1 MSYSIKFDDVTYLQ
15 NSTQK
20 TIESW
25 GDSMSSL
32 QTAMSAL
39 IGDSRLQGQT
49 ASSIKGYLS
58 EVHGT
63 LLQTLQS
70 LMNDYS
76 ASLLLYKD
84 GYYQIDSN
92 SHAQL
97 PGQVFKTLQSEL
109 RLSQAHLK
117 DQLELLQN
125 ARAKVSDLVHY
136 SGVSHA
142 KTVVDYSELITDI
155 NRLDEAIMQYESNHA
170 SQDLAAF
177 KELLASTKALIAEY
191 SSKPKR
197 AGSYQVGDI
206 GQLNTIKR
214 FATAYQGVAR
224 HLETNAKRLQAA
236 QERDHARFEAVAAED
251 RAKQGWID
259 LALSLVTIAVGVA
272 AIVMTAGA
280 ATPLVVGACVVG
292 SGTAAYGA
300 SNLYEAGH
308 NIYLGSV
315 GDGVTV
321 ATNPLRDTLF
331 MGNDR
336 LYHQVGGLFT
346 TASAALIPIGQTK
359 SVAKGLTEFTIG
371 EVGGFIGGQA
381 SYHGT
386 KLLGGSEQD
395 AQRATL
401 VGNILG
407 GLAASSAARRF
418 SLNEPMAA
426 KVTKPTY
433 NHQQLLKNLENNR
446 LARESSRFKNY
457 VAREKFTTTLAGMSL
472 EDSQRYIQWHKY
484 AKAGLSPSDR
494 VCVLEISEKAPKVEY
509 IPDTYTKQDI
519 LDIKPN
525 PDKGIFRPDIGDY
538 FTSDYIK
545 AHRRLFDSGAAKF
558 QKFKPNV
565 TYQKGIVGDEF
576 GNSFWLSK
584 DHADIIEDIA
594 KGDNRLYETLLG
606 FDEGYLGDGPLYRL
620 DVSPEVVSEKGIS
633 IPSGNEKGANSWWRP
648 GGRTYPGDMPEGVMK
663 DISTSK
669 GEHTWNVVN

>member
-1 MSYSIKFDDVTYLQ
+1 METVAFRV
-15 NSTQK
+15 
-20 TIESW
+20 
-25 GDSMSSL
+25 
-32 QTAMSAL
+32 
-39 IGDSRLQGQT
+39 RP

-155 NRLDEAIMQYESNHA
+155 NRLDEAIIQYESNHA
-170 SQDLAAF
+170 SQDLSAF

-206 GQLNTIKR
+206 GQLNIIKR

-236 QERDHARFEAVAAED
+236 QERDQARFEAVAAAD

-272 AIVMTAGA
+272 AIVATAGA
-280 ATPLVVGACVVG
+280 ATPLVVGAFVVG
-292 SGTAAYGA
+292 SGTVAYGA

-386 KLLGGSEQD
+386 KLLGCSEQD

-407 GLAASSAARRF
+407 GFAASSAARRF
-418 SLNEPMAA
+418 SLNEPIAA
-426 KVTKPTY
+426 RVTKPAKITLSEKVLDTKVRFDEPSIVAYAESMSKNYTEADVAKLTELTTHNAKSQTALLGYYEANSVTSYEQIAHQNKLTY
-433 NHQQLLKNLENNR
+433 FDAGSDGWNAMSRVDSKLAQRVNREFLLKQIGKRKAFILTSNPYT
-446 LARESSRFKNY
+446 AQSIADASGIGK
-457 VAREKFTTTLAGMSL
+457 S
-472 EDSQRYIQWHKY
+472 Y
-484 AKAGLSPSDR
+484 AK
-494 VCVLEISEKAPKVEY
+494 EIR
-509 IPDTYTKQDI
+509 I
-519 LDIKPN
+519 LAEN
-525 PDKGIFRPDIGDY
+525 GY
-538 FTSDYIK
+538 S
-545 AHRRLFDSGAAKF
+545 
-558 QKFKPNV
+558 
-565 TYQKGIVGDEF
+565 
-576 GNSFWLSK
+576 
-584 DHADIIEDIA
+584 IEDF
-594 KGDNRLYETLLG
+594 GD
-606 FDEGYLGDGPLYRL
+606 F
-620 DVSPEVVSEKGIS
+620 
-633 IPSGNEKGANSWWRP
+633 WRA
-648 GGRTYPGDMPEGVMK
+648 YK
-663 DISTSK
+663 
-669 GEHTWNVVN
+669 

>member
-1 MSYSIKFDDVTYLQ
+1 MGYKIHFEAISAAQ
-15 NSTQK
+15 QSTQT
-20 TIESW
+20 TISAW
-25 GDSMSSL
+25 GDGMTSI
-32 QTAMSAL
+32 QTALSAL

-49 ASSIKGYLS
+49 VSSIKSYLS

-236 QERDHARFEAVAAED
+236 QERDQARFEAVAAED
-251 RAKQGWID
+251 RASQGWVD

-280 ATPLVVGACVVG
+280 ATPLVVGAFVAG
-292 SGTAAYGA
+292 SGTVAYGA

-315 GDGVTV
+315 GDGLTV
-321 ATNPLRDTLF
+321 AINPLRDTLF

-336 LYHQVGGLFT
+336 LYHQIGGLFT

-386 KLLGGSEQD
+386 KLLGCSEQD

-407 GLAASSAARRF
+407 GFAASSAARRF
-418 SLNEPMAA
+418 SLNEPIAA
-426 KVTKPTY
+426 RVTKPTY
-433 NHQQLLKNLENNR
+433 NHQQLLKNLESSR
-446 LARESSRFKNY
+446 LARESSRFKSY
-457 VAREKFTTTLAGMSL
+457 VAREKFTTTLAGMSP

-494 VCVLEISEKAPKVEY
+494 VRILEISEKAPKIKLKNGKNRQKLFKKIEATDKEVTRRPDPSSYLAPEY
-509 IPDTYTKQDI
+509 IE
-519 LDIKPN
+519 
-525 PDKGIFRPDIGDY
+525 
-538 FTSDYIK
+538 
-545 AHRRLFDSGAAKF
+545 AHRRQFDNGAAKF

-565 TYQKGIVGDEF
+565 TYQKGIVGDEL

-584 DHADIIEDIA
+584 DHADIIQDIA

-620 DVSPEVVSEKGIS
+620 DVSPEVISEKGIS

>member
-1 MSYSIKFDDVTYLQ
+1 MGYKIHFEAISAAQ
-15 NSTQK
+15 QSTQT
-20 TIESW
+20 TISAW
-25 GDSMSSL
+25 GDGMTSI

-49 ASSIKGYLS
+49 ASSIKSYLS

-125 ARAKVSDLVHY
+125 TRAKLSDLVHY

-155 NRLDEAIMQYESNHA
+155 NRLDEAIIQYESNHA
-170 SQDLAAF
+170 SQDLSAF

-251 RAKQGWID
+251 RAKQGWMD

-280 ATPLVVGACVVG
+280 ATPLVVGAFVAG
-292 SGTAAYGA
+292 SGTVAYGA

-407 GLAASSAARRF
+407 GFAASSAARRF
-418 SLNEPMAA
+418 SLNEPIVAR
-426 KVTKPTY
+426 VTKPAKIT
-433 NHQQLLKNLENNR
+433 LSEKVLDTKVR
-446 LARESSRFKNY
+446 FDESRIVAYAESMSKNY
-457 VAREKFTTTLAGMSL
+457 TEADVAKLTELTTHNAKSQTALLGYYEANSVTSYEQIAHHNKLTYFDAGSDGWNAMSRVDSKLAQRVNREFLIKQIEKRKTFILTSNPYTAQSIADVSGIGKSYAKEIQILAENGYSIEKFEG
-472 EDSQRYIQWHKY
+472 
-484 AKAGLSPSDR
+484 
-494 VCVLEISEKAPKVEY
+494 
-509 IPDTYTKQDI
+509 
-519 LDIKPN
+519 
-525 PDKGIFRPDIGDY
+525 
-538 FTSDYIK
+538 
-545 AHRRLFDSGAAKF
+545 
-558 QKFKPNV
+558 
-565 TYQKGIVGDEF
+565 
-576 GNSFWLSK
+576 FWRAYK
-584 DHADIIEDIA
+584 
-594 KGDNRLYETLLG
+594 
-606 FDEGYLGDGPLYRL
+606 
-620 DVSPEVVSEKGIS
+620 
-633 IPSGNEKGANSWWRP
+633 
-648 GGRTYPGDMPEGVMK
+648 
-663 DISTSK
+663 
-669 GEHTWNVVN
+669 

>member
-1 MSYSIKFDDVTYLQ
+1 MGYKIHFEAISAAQ
-15 NSTQK
+15 QSTQT
-20 TIESW
+20 TISAW
-25 GDSMSSL
+25 GDGMTSI

-49 ASSIKGYLS
+49 ASSIKSYLS

-125 ARAKVSDLVHY
+125 TRAKLSDLVHY

-155 NRLDEAIMQYESNHA
+155 NRLDEAIIQYESNHA
-170 SQDLAAF
+170 SQDLSAF

-280 ATPLVVGACVVG
+280 ATPLVVGAFVVG
-292 SGTAAYGA
+292 SGTVAYGA
-300 SNLYEAGH
+300 SNLYEAGN

-407 GLAASSAARRF
+407 GFAASSAARRF
-418 SLNEPMAA
+418 SLNEL
-426 KVTKPTY
+426 PTS
-433 NHQQLLKNLENNR
+433 K
-446 LARESSRFKNY
+446 SFID
-457 VAREKFTTTLAGMSL
+457 GMSP
-472 EDSQRYIQWHKY
+472 EDSQRYIQWNKY

-494 VCVLEISEKAPKVEY
+494 IRVLEISEKAPKVEY
-509 IPDTYTKQDI
+509 ILDTYTKQDI

-538 FTSDYIK
+538 LTSDYIK
-545 AHRRLFDSGAAKF
+545 AHRRQFDNGAIKI
-558 QKFKPNV
+558 QKFTPQEGGFNN
-565 TYQKGIVGDEF
+565 GAI
-576 GNSFWLSK
+576 GNPK
-584 DHADIIEDIA
+584 DHVVFVMPKDV
-594 KGDNRLYETLLG
+594 GETLIDISKGEPRILEDLLG
-606 FDEGYLGDGPLYRL
+606 LHLGDLG
-620 DVSPEVVSEKGIS
+620 DSPVAIDIPKESIRNLR
-633 IPSGNEKGANSWWRP
+633 IPSGNEGSAFEGYWKP
-648 GGRTYPGDMPEGVMK
+648 GGRTYPGNMPEAVIDEVPWG
-663 DISTSK
+663 DYTIRPL
-669 GEHTWNVVN
+669 GGN

>member
-1 MSYSIKFDDVTYLQ
+1 MSYSIKFDEISAAQ
-15 NSTQK
+15 QSTQT
-20 TIESW
+20 TISAW
-25 GDSMSSL
+25 GDGMTSI
-32 QTAMSAL
+32 QTALSAL

-49 ASSIKGYLS
+49 ASSIKSYLS

-177 KELLASTKALIAEY
+177 KELLASTRALIAEY

-236 QERDHARFEAVAAED
+236 QERDQARFEAVAAAD
-251 RAKQGWID
+251 RASQGWID

-292 SGTAAYGA
+292 SCTVAYGA

-331 MGNDR
+331 MGNDK
-336 LYHQVGGLFT
+336 LYHQIGGLFT
-346 TASAALIPIGQTK
+346 TASAVMIPIGQTK

-407 GLAASSAARRF
+407 GLAASSVARRF
-418 SLNEPMAA
+418 SLNEPIAA
-426 KVTKPTY
+426 RVTKPTY
-433 NHQQLLKNLENNR
+433 SRQQLLKNLESSR
-446 LARESSRFKNY
+446 LARESSRFKSY
-457 VAREKFTTTLAGMSL
+457 VAREKFTTTLAGMSP

-484 AKAGLSPSDR
+484 AKSGLNPSDR
-494 VCVLEISEKAPKVEY
+494 VRILEISEKAPKIEY
-509 IPDTYTKQDI
+509 QKGISSDDI
-519 LDIKPN
+519 LTMSKKNRPN
-525 PDKGIFRPDIGDY
+525 PEEVYKP
-538 FTSDYIK
+538 SYIK
-545 AHRRLFDSGAAKF
+545 AHRRQFANGAAKF

-565 TYQKGIVGDEF
+565 AYQKGIVGDEL

-584 DHADIIEDIA
+584 DHADIIQDVA

-620 DVSPEVVSEKGIS
+620 DVSPEVISEKGIS
-633 IPSGNEKGANSWWRP
+633 IPSGNENSANSWWRP

-669 GEHTWNVVN
+669 GEHTWHVVN

>member
-1 MSYSIKFDDVTYLQ
+1 MGYKIHFEAISAAQ
-15 NSTQK
+15 QSTQT
-20 TIESW
+20 TISAW
-25 GDSMSSL
+25 GDGMTSI
-32 QTAMSAL
+32 QTALSAL

-236 QERDHARFEAVAAED
+236 QKR
-251 RAKQGWID
+251 
-259 LALSLVTIAVGVA
+259 
-272 AIVMTAGA
+272 
-280 ATPLVVGACVVG
+280 
-292 SGTAAYGA
+292 SG
-300 SNLYEAGH
+300 
-308 NIYLGSV
+308 
-315 GDGVTV
+315 
-321 ATNPLRDTLF
+321 PF
-331 MGNDR
+331 
-336 LYHQVGGLFT
+336 
-346 TASAALIPIGQTK
+346 
-359 SVAKGLTEFTIG
+359 
-371 EVGGFIGGQA
+371 
-381 SYHGT
+381 
-386 KLLGGSEQD
+386 
-395 AQRATL
+395 
-401 VGNILG
+401 
-407 GLAASSAARRF
+407 
-418 SLNEPMAA
+418 
-426 KVTKPTY
+426 
-433 NHQQLLKNLENNR
+433 
-446 LARESSRFKNY
+446 
-457 VAREKFTTTLAGMSL
+457 
-472 EDSQRYIQWHKY
+472 
-484 AKAGLSPSDR
+484 
-494 VCVLEISEKAPKVEY
+494 
-509 IPDTYTKQDI
+509 
-519 LDIKPN
+519 
-525 PDKGIFRPDIGDY
+525 
-538 FTSDYIK
+538 
-545 AHRRLFDSGAAKF
+545 
-558 QKFKPNV
+558 
-565 TYQKGIVGDEF
+565 
-576 GNSFWLSK
+576 
-584 DHADIIEDIA
+584 
-594 KGDNRLYETLLG
+594 
-606 FDEGYLGDGPLYRL
+606 
-620 DVSPEVVSEKGIS
+620 
-633 IPSGNEKGANSWWRP
+633 
-648 GGRTYPGDMPEGVMK
+648 
-663 DISTSK
+663 
-669 GEHTWNVVN
+669 

>member
-49 ASSIKGYLS
+49 ASAIKSYLS

-155 NRLDEAIMQYESNHA
+155 NRLDEAIIQYESNHA

-177 KELLASTKALIAEY
+177 KELLASTRALITEY

-236 QERDHARFEAVAAED
+236 QERDQARFEAVAAED
-251 RAKQGWID
+251 RASQGWID

-280 ATPLVVGACVVG
+280 APPLVVGAFVAG
-292 SGTAAYGA
+292 SGTVAYGA

-336 LYHQVGGLFT
+336 LYHQIGGLFT

-407 GLAASSAARRF
+407 GLAASSTARRF
-418 SLNEPMAA
+418 SLNEL
-426 KVTKPTY
+426 PTS
-433 NHQQLLKNLENNR
+433 K
-446 LARESSRFKNY
+446 SFID
-457 VAREKFTTTLAGMSL
+457 GMSP
-472 EDSQRYIQWHKY
+472 EDSQRYIQWNKY

-494 VCVLEISEKAPKVEY
+494 IRVLEISEKAPKVEY
-509 IPDTYTKQDI
+509 ILDTYTKQDI

-538 FTSDYIK
+538 LTSDYIK
-545 AHRRLFDSGAAKF
+545 AHRRQFDNGAIKI
-558 QKFKPNV
+558 QKFTPQEGGFNN
-565 TYQKGIVGDEF
+565 GAI
-576 GNSFWLSK
+576 GNPK
-584 DHADIIEDIA
+584 DHVVFVMPKDV
-594 KGDNRLYETLLG
+594 GETLIDVSKGEPRILEDLLG
-606 FDEGYLGDGPLYRL
+606 LHLGDLG
-620 DVSPEVVSEKGIS
+620 DSPVAIDIPKESIRNLR
-633 IPSGNEKGANSWWRP
+633 IPSGNEGSAFEGYWKP
-648 GGRTYPGDMPEGVMK
+648 GGRTYPGNMPEAVIDEVPWG
-663 DISTSK
+663 DYTIRPL
-669 GEHTWNVVN
+669 GGN

>member
-1 MSYSIKFDDVTYLQ
+1 MGYKIHFEAISAAQ
-15 NSTQK
+15 QSTQT
-20 TIESW
+20 TISAW
-25 GDSMSSL
+25 GDGMTSI

-49 ASSIKGYLS
+49 ASSIKSYLS

-155 NRLDEAIMQYESNHA
+155 NRLDEAIIQYESNHA
-170 SQDLAAF
+170 RQDLAAF

-224 HLETNAKRLQAA
+224 HLETNAKRLQAV
-236 QERDHARFEAVAAED
+236 QERDQARFEAVAAED
-251 RAKQGWID
+251 RASQGWVD

-280 ATPLVVGACVVG
+280 ATPLVVGAFVAG
-292 SGTAAYGA
+292 SGTVAYGA

-336 LYHQVGGLFT
+336 LYHQIGGLFT

-407 GLAASSAARRF
+407 GLAASSATRRF
-418 SLNEPMAA
+418 SLNEPIAA
-426 KVTKPTY
+426 KVTKSAKITLSEKVLDTKVRFDEPSIVAY
-433 NHQQLLKNLENNR
+433 
-446 LARESSRFKNY
+446 AESMSKNY
-457 VAREKFTTTLAGMSL
+457 TEADVAKLTELTTHNAKSQTALLGYYEANSVTSYEQIAHQNKLTYFDAGSDGWNAMSRVDSKLAYKVNDEFLLRQIQEGKDFVLTADPYNARYLADTKKIGISYANEIDLLDKSGYKL
-472 EDSQRYIQWHKY
+472 E
-484 AKAGLSPSDR
+484 
-494 VCVLEISEKAPKVEY
+494 
-509 IPDTYTKQDI
+509 
-519 LDIKPN
+519 
-525 PDKGIFRPDIGDY
+525 
-538 FTSDYIK
+538 
-545 AHRRLFDSGAAKF
+545 
-558 QKFKPNV
+558 
-565 TYQKGIVGDEF
+565 EF
-576 GNSFWLSK
+576 GN
-584 DHADIIEDIA
+584 
-594 KGDNRLYETLLG
+594 Y
-606 FDEGYLGDGPLYRL
+606 
-620 DVSPEVVSEKGIS
+620 
-633 IPSGNEKGANSWWRP
+633 WRA
-648 GGRTYPGDMPEGVMK
+648 YK
-663 DISTSK
+663 
-669 GEHTWNVVN
+669 

>member
-1 MSYSIKFDDVTYLQ
+1 
-15 NSTQK
+15 
-20 TIESW
+20 
-25 GDSMSSL
+25 
-32 QTAMSAL
+32 MSAL

-49 ASSIKGYLS
+49 ASAIKSYLS

-142 KTVVDYSELITDI
+142 KTVMDYSELITDI
-155 NRLDEAIMQYESNHA
+155 HRLDEAIIQYESNHA

-206 GQLNTIKR
+206 GQLNIIKR

-236 QERDHARFEAVAAED
+236 QERDQARFEAVAAAD
-251 RAKQGWID
+251 RASQGWID
-259 LALSLVTIAVGVA
+259 LALNLVTIAVGVA

-280 ATPLVVGACVVG
+280 ATPLVVGAFVVG
-292 SGTAAYGA
+292 SGTVAYGA

-315 GDGVTV
+315 GDGLTV

-336 LYHQVGGLFT
+336 LYHQIGGLFT

-407 GLAASSAARRF
+407 GFAASSAARRF
-418 SLNEPMAA
+418 SLNEL
-426 KVTKPTY
+426 PTS
-433 NHQQLLKNLENNR
+433 K
-446 LARESSRFKNY
+446 SFID
-457 VAREKFTTTLAGMSL
+457 GMSP
-472 EDSQRYIQWHKY
+472 EDSQRYIQWNKY

-494 VCVLEISEKAPKVEY
+494 VRILEISEKAPKIKLKNGKNRQKLFKKIEATDKEVTRRPDPSSYLAPEY
-509 IPDTYTKQDI
+509 IE
-519 LDIKPN
+519 
-525 PDKGIFRPDIGDY
+525 
-538 FTSDYIK
+538 
-545 AHRRLFDSGAAKF
+545 AHRRQFDNGAAKF

-565 TYQKGIVGDEF
+565 TYQKGIVGDEL

-584 DHADIIEDIA
+584 DHADIIQDIA

-620 DVSPEVVSEKGIS
+620 DVSPEVISEKGIS

>member
-1 MSYSIKFDDVTYLQ
+1 
-15 NSTQK
+15 
-20 TIESW
+20 
-25 GDSMSSL
+25 
-32 QTAMSAL
+32 
-39 IGDSRLQGQT
+39 
-49 ASSIKGYLS
+49 
-58 EVHGT
+58 

-155 NRLDEAIMQYESNHA
+155 NRLDEAIIQYESNHA
-170 SQDLAAF
+170 SQDLSAF

-236 QERDHARFEAVAAED
+236 QERDQARFEAVAAED

-292 SGTAAYGA
+292 SGTVAYGA
-300 SNLYEAGH
+300 SNLYEAGN

-321 ATNPLRDTLF
+321 ASNPLRDTLF

-359 SVAKGLTEFTIG
+359 SIAKGLTEFTIG

-407 GLAASSAARRF
+407 GFAASSTARRF
-418 SLNEPMAA
+418 SLNEL
-426 KVTKPTY
+426 PTS
-433 NHQQLLKNLENNR
+433 K
-446 LARESSRFKNY
+446 SFID
-457 VAREKFTTTLAGMSL
+457 GMSP
-472 EDSQRYIQWHKY
+472 EDSQRYIQWNKY

-494 VCVLEISEKAPKVEY
+494 VRILEISEKAPKIKLKNGKNRQKLFKKIEATDKEVTRRPDPSSYLAPEY
-509 IPDTYTKQDI
+509 IE
-519 LDIKPN
+519 
-525 PDKGIFRPDIGDY
+525 
-538 FTSDYIK
+538 
-545 AHRRLFDSGAAKF
+545 AHRRQFDNGAAKF

-565 TYQKGIVGDEF
+565 TYQKGIVGDEL

-584 DHADIIEDIA
+584 DHADIIQDIA

-620 DVSPEVVSEKGIS
+620 DVSPEVISEKGIS

>member
-1 MSYSIKFDDVTYLQ
+1 M
-15 NSTQK
+15 
-20 TIESW
+20 
-25 GDSMSSL
+25 
-32 QTAMSAL
+32 
-39 IGDSRLQGQT
+39 
-49 ASSIKGYLS
+49 
-58 EVHGT
+58 
-63 LLQTLQS
+63 
-70 LMNDYS
+70 
-76 ASLLLYKD
+76 
-84 GYYQIDSN
+84 
-92 SHAQL
+92 
-97 PGQVFKTLQSEL
+97 
-109 RLSQAHLK
+109 
-117 DQLELLQN
+117 
-125 ARAKVSDLVHY
+125 
-136 SGVSHA
+136 
-142 KTVVDYSELITDI
+142 
-155 NRLDEAIMQYESNHA
+155 
-170 SQDLAAF
+170 
-177 KELLASTKALIAEY
+177 
-191 SSKPKR
+191 
-197 AGSYQVGDI
+197 
-206 GQLNTIKR
+206 
-214 FATAYQGVAR
+214 AR

-236 QERDHARFEAVAAED
+236 QERDQARFEAVAAED

-259 LALSLVTIAVGVA
+259 LALSFVTIAVGVA

-280 ATPLVVGACVVG
+280 ATPLVVGAFVAG
-292 SGTAAYGA
+292 SGTVAYGA

-315 GDGVTV
+315 GDGLTV

-407 GLAASSAARRF
+407 GFAASSTARRF
-418 SLNEPMAA
+418 SLNEL
-426 KVTKPTY
+426 PTS
-433 NHQQLLKNLENNR
+433 K
-446 LARESSRFKNY
+446 SFID
-457 VAREKFTTTLAGMSL
+457 GMSP
-472 EDSQRYIQWHKY
+472 EDSQRYIQWNKY

-494 VCVLEISEKAPKVEY
+494 VRILEISEKAPKIKLKNGKNRQKLFKKIEATDKEVTRRPDPSSYLAPEY
-509 IPDTYTKQDI
+509 IE
-519 LDIKPN
+519 
-525 PDKGIFRPDIGDY
+525 
-538 FTSDYIK
+538 
-545 AHRRLFDSGAAKF
+545 AHRRQFDNGAAKF

-565 TYQKGIVGDEF
+565 TYQKGIVGDEL

-584 DHADIIEDIA
+584 DHADIIQDIA

-620 DVSPEVVSEKGIS
+620 DVSPEVISEKGIS

>member
-1 MSYSIKFDDVTYLQ
+1 MGYKIHFEAISAAQ
-15 NSTQK
+15 QSTQT
-20 TIESW
+20 TISAW
-25 GDSMSSL
+25 GDGMTSI
-32 QTAMSAL
+32 QTALSAL

-49 ASSIKGYLS
+49 ASSIKSYLS

-155 NRLDEAIMQYESNHA
+155 NRLDEAIIQYESNHA
-170 SQDLAAF
+170 SQDLSAF

-251 RAKQGWID
+251 RASQGWVD

-280 ATPLVVGACVVG
+280 ATPLVVGAFVAS
-292 SGTAAYGA
+292 SGAVAYGA

-407 GLAASSAARRF
+407 GFAASSAARRF
-418 SLNEPMAA
+418 SLNEL
-426 KVTKPTY
+426 PTS
-433 NHQQLLKNLENNR
+433 K
-446 LARESSRFKNY
+446 SFID
-457 VAREKFTTTLAGMSL
+457 GMSP
-472 EDSQRYIQWHKY
+472 EDSQRYIQWNKY

-494 VCVLEISEKAPKVEY
+494 VRVLEISEKAPKIEVIDGFNKEQVF
-509 IPDTYTKQDI
+509 KNI
-519 LDIKPN
+519 LSTDKNITRRPN
-525 PDKGIFRPDIGDY
+525 PEEYLKP
-538 FTSDYIK
+538 DYIA
-545 AHRRLFDSGAAKF
+545 AHRHLFDNGAAKF

-565 TYQKGIVGDEF
+565 NYQKGIVGDEL

-584 DHADIIEDIA
+584 NHADVIQDVA

-633 IPSGNEKGANSWWRP
+633 IPSGNEKSANSWWRP

-663 DISTSK
+663 DISTKK
-669 GEHTWNVVN
+669 GEHIWSVVN

>member
-1 MSYSIKFDDVTYLQ
+1 MGYKIHFEAISAAQ
-15 NSTQK
+15 QSTQT
-20 TIESW
+20 TISAW
-25 GDSMSSL
+25 GDGMTSI

-49 ASSIKGYLS
+49 ASSIKSYLS

-155 NRLDEAIMQYESNHA
+155 NRLDEAIIQYESNHA

-236 QERDHARFEAVAAED
+236 QERDRARFEAVAAED
-251 RAKQGWID
+251 RASQGWVD

-280 ATPLVVGACVVG
+280 ATPLVVGAFVAG
-292 SGTAAYGA
+292 SGTVAYGA

-315 GDGVTV
+315 GDGLTV

-418 SLNEPMAA
+418 SLNEPIAA
-426 KVTKPTY
+426 RVTKSAKITLSEKVLDTKVRFDEPSIVAY
-433 NHQQLLKNLENNR
+433 
-446 LARESSRFKNY
+446 AESMSKNY
-457 VAREKFTTTLAGMSL
+457 TEADVAKLTELTTHNAKTKTALLGYYEANSVTSYEQIAHQNKLTYFDAGSDGWNAMSRVDSKLAQRVNREFLIKQIEKRKTFILTSNPYTAQSIADVSGIGKSYAKEIQILAENGYNIEKFEG
-472 EDSQRYIQWHKY
+472 
-484 AKAGLSPSDR
+484 
-494 VCVLEISEKAPKVEY
+494 
-509 IPDTYTKQDI
+509 
-519 LDIKPN
+519 
-525 PDKGIFRPDIGDY
+525 
-538 FTSDYIK
+538 
-545 AHRRLFDSGAAKF
+545 
-558 QKFKPNV
+558 
-565 TYQKGIVGDEF
+565 
-576 GNSFWLSK
+576 FWRAYK
-584 DHADIIEDIA
+584 
-594 KGDNRLYETLLG
+594 
-606 FDEGYLGDGPLYRL
+606 
-620 DVSPEVVSEKGIS
+620 
-633 IPSGNEKGANSWWRP
+633 
-648 GGRTYPGDMPEGVMK
+648 
-663 DISTSK
+663 
-669 GEHTWNVVN
+669 

>member
-1 MSYSIKFDDVTYLQ
+1 METVAFRV
-15 NSTQK
+15 
-20 TIESW
+20 
-25 GDSMSSL
+25 
-32 QTAMSAL
+32 
-39 IGDSRLQGQT
+39 RP

-142 KTVVDYSELITDI
+142 KTVMDYSELITDI
-155 NRLDEAIMQYESNHA
+155 HRLDEAIIQYESNHA

-206 GQLNTIKR
+206 GQLNIIKR

-236 QERDHARFEAVAAED
+236 QERDQARFEAVAAED

-272 AIVMTAGA
+272 AIVATAGA
-280 ATPLVVGACVVG
+280 ATPLVVGAFVAG
-292 SGTAAYGA
+292 SGTVAYGA
-300 SNLYEAGH
+300 SNLFEAGH

-315 GDGVTV
+315 GDGLTV

-331 MGNDR
+331 MRNDR
-336 LYHQVGGLFT
+336 LYHQLGRLFT

-359 SVAKGLTEFTIG
+359 SIAKGLTEFTIG

-407 GLAASSAARRF
+407 GFAASSAARRF
-418 SLNEPMAA
+418 SLNEL
-426 KVTKPTY
+426 PTS
-433 NHQQLLKNLENNR
+433 K
-446 LARESSRFKNY
+446 SFID
-457 VAREKFTTTLAGMSL
+457 GMSL
-472 EDSQRYIQWHKY
+472 EDSQRYIQWNKY

-494 VCVLEISEKAPKVEY
+494 IRVLEISEKAPKVEY
-509 IPDTYTKQDI
+509 ILDTYTKQDI

-538 FTSDYIK
+538 LTSDYIK
-545 AHRRLFDSGAAKF
+545 AHRRQFDNGAIKI
-558 QKFKPNV
+558 QKFTPQEGGFNN
-565 TYQKGIVGDEF
+565 GAI
-576 GNSFWLSK
+576 GNPK
-584 DHADIIEDIA
+584 DHVVFVMPKDV
-594 KGDNRLYETLLG
+594 GETLIDISKGEPRILEDLLG
-606 FDEGYLGDGPLYRL
+606 LHLGDLG
-620 DVSPEVVSEKGIS
+620 DSPVAIDIPKESIRNLR
-633 IPSGNEKGANSWWRP
+633 IPSGNEGSAFEGYWKP
-648 GGRTYPGDMPEGVMK
+648 GGRTYPGNMPEAVIDEVPWG
-663 DISTSK
+663 DYTIRPL
-669 GEHTWNVVN
+669 GGN

>member
-1 MSYSIKFDDVTYLQ
+1 MGYKIHFEAISAAQ
-15 NSTQK
+15 QSTQT
-20 TIESW
+20 TISAW
-25 GDSMSSL
+25 GDGMTSI
-32 QTAMSAL
+32 QTALSAL

-49 ASSIKGYLS
+49 ASSIKSYLS

-63 LLQTLQS
+63 LLQTLQI

-155 NRLDEAIMQYESNHA
+155 NRLDEAIIQYESNHA
-170 SQDLAAF
+170 RQDLAAF

-206 GQLNTIKR
+206 EQLNTIKR

-224 HLETNAKRLQAA
+224 HLETNAKRLQTA
-236 QERDHARFEAVAAED
+236 QERDQARFEAVAAED
-251 RAKQGWID
+251 RAKQGWVD
-259 LALSLVTIAVGVA
+259 LVLSLVTIAVGVT

-292 SGTAAYGA
+292 SCTAAYGA

-359 SVAKGLTEFTIG
+359 SIAKGLTEFTIG

-418 SLNEPMAA
+418 SLNEPIAA
-426 KVTKPTY
+426 RVTKPAKIT
-433 NHQQLLKNLENNR
+433 LSEKVLDTKVR
-446 LARESSRFKNY
+446 FDESRIVAYAESMSKNY
-457 VAREKFTTTLAGMSL
+457 TEADVAKLTELTTHNAKSKTALLGYYKANSVTSYEQIAHQNKLTYFDAGSDGWNAMSRVDSKLAQRVNREFLIKQIEKRKTFILTSNPYTAQSIADVSGIGKSYAKEIQILAENGYNIEKF
-472 EDSQRYIQWHKY
+472 ER
-484 AKAGLSPSDR
+484 
-494 VCVLEISEKAPKVEY
+494 
-509 IPDTYTKQDI
+509 
-519 LDIKPN
+519 
-525 PDKGIFRPDIGDY
+525 
-538 FTSDYIK
+538 
-545 AHRRLFDSGAAKF
+545 
-558 QKFKPNV
+558 
-565 TYQKGIVGDEF
+565 
-576 GNSFWLSK
+576 FWRAYK
-584 DHADIIEDIA
+584 
-594 KGDNRLYETLLG
+594 
-606 FDEGYLGDGPLYRL
+606 
-620 DVSPEVVSEKGIS
+620 
-633 IPSGNEKGANSWWRP
+633 
-648 GGRTYPGDMPEGVMK
+648 
-663 DISTSK
+663 
-669 GEHTWNVVN
+669 

>member
-76 ASLLLYKD
+76 ASLLLYKY

-251 RAKQGWID
+251 RAGQGWVD
-259 LALSLVTIAVGVA
+259 LALSLVTIAVGGA

-280 ATPLVVGACVVG
+280 ATPLVVGAFVAG
-292 SGTAAYGA
+292 SGTVAYGA

-315 GDGVTV
+315 GDGLTV

-331 MGNDR
+331 MGNDK
-336 LYHQVGGLFT
+336 LYHQIGGLFT
-346 TASAALIPIGQTK
+346 TASAVMIPIGQTK

-418 SLNEPMAA
+418 SLNEPI
-426 KVTKPTY
+426 
-433 NHQQLLKNLENNR
+433 KNLKDPQLMR
-446 LARESSRFKNY
+446 QLAASGYKYNVDEIILVAKNSD
-457 VAREKFTTTLAGMSL
+457 GMLIWL
-472 EDSQRYIQWHKY
+472 ETGTD
-484 AKAGLSPSDR
+484 KAGLQHILIRHSDDFRNIGIQNIPNFLDSTLELTPIKSGIGSRGRFSVYEIDGRRYTLAYGNNGFIVSFYPS
-494 VCVLEISEKAPKVEY
+494 K
-509 IPDTYTKQDI
+509 
-519 LDIKPN
+519 
-525 PDKGIFRPDIGDY
+525 
-538 FTSDYIK
+538 
-545 AHRRLFDSGAAKF
+545 
-558 QKFKPNV
+558 
-565 TYQKGIVGDEF
+565 
-576 GNSFWLSK
+576 
-584 DHADIIEDIA
+584 
-594 KGDNRLYETLLG
+594 
-606 FDEGYLGDGPLYRL
+606 
-620 DVSPEVVSEKGIS
+620 
-633 IPSGNEKGANSWWRP
+633 
-648 GGRTYPGDMPEGVMK
+648 
-663 DISTSK
+663 
-669 GEHTWNVVN
+669 

>member
-1 MSYSIKFDDVTYLQ
+1 MGYKIHFEAISAAQ
-15 NSTQK
+15 QSTQT
-20 TIESW
+20 TISAW
-25 GDSMSSL
+25 GDGMTSI

-49 ASSIKGYLS
+49 VSSIKGYLS

-155 NRLDEAIMQYESNHA
+155 NRLDEAIIQYESNHA

-177 KELLASTKALIAEY
+177 KELLASTRALITEY

-236 QERDHARFEAVAAED
+236 QERDQARFEAVAAED
-251 RAKQGWID
+251 RASQGWID

-272 AIVMTAGA
+272 AIVMTAGG
-280 ATPLVVGACVVG
+280 ATPLVVGAFVVG
-292 SGTAAYGA
+292 SGTVAYGA

-315 GDGVTV
+315 GDGLTV

-407 GLAASSAARRF
+407 GIAASSAARRF
-418 SLNEPMAA
+418 SLNEPIVAR
-426 KVTKPTY
+426 VTKPAKIT
-433 NHQQLLKNLENNR
+433 LSEKVLDTKVR
-446 LARESSRFKNY
+446 FDESRIVAYAESMSKNY
-457 VAREKFTTTLAGMSL
+457 TEADVAKLTELTTHNAKSKTALLGYYKANSVTSYEQIAHQNKLTYFDAGSDGWNAMSRV
-472 EDSQRYIQWHKY
+472 DSK
-484 AKAGLSPSDR
+484 L
-494 VCVLEISEKAPKVEY
+494 APKVNHEFLM
-509 IPDTYTKQDI
+509 KQ
-519 LDIKPN
+519 
-525 PDKGIFRPDIGDY
+525 
-538 FTSDYIK
+538 
-545 AHRRLFDSGAAKF
+545 
-558 QKFKPNV
+558 
-565 TYQKGIVGDEF
+565 
-576 GNSFWLSK
+576 
-584 DHADIIEDIA
+584 IEDGKDFILVSNPYKA
-594 KGDNRLYETLLG
+594 KA
-606 FDEGYLGDGPLYRL
+606 
-620 DVSPEVVSEKGIS
+620 I
-633 IPSGNEKGANSWWRP
+633 ANSTGKGVSYADEIDTLSNNGYKTEKYEDFWRA
-648 GGRTYPGDMPEGVMK
+648 YK
-663 DISTSK
+663 
-669 GEHTWNVVN
+669 

>member
-49 ASSIKGYLS
+49 ASAIKSYLS

-155 NRLDEAIMQYESNHA
+155 NRLDEAIIQYESNHA

-177 KELLASTKALIAEY
+177 KELLASTRALITEY

-236 QERDHARFEAVAAED
+236 QERDQTRFEAVAAED
-251 RAKQGWID
+251 RASQGWID

-280 ATPLVVGACVVG
+280 ATPLVVGAFVAG
-292 SGTAAYGA
+292 SGTVAYGA

-331 MGNDR
+331 MGNDK

-346 TASAALIPIGQTK
+346 TASAAMIPIGQTK
-359 SVAKGLTEFTIG
+359 SIAKGLTEFTIG

-395 AQRATL
+395 AKRVHL

-418 SLNEPMAA
+418 SLNEPIAA
-426 KVTKPTY
+426 RVTKPTY
-433 NHQQLLKNLENNR
+433 SRQQLLKNLESSR
-446 LARESSRFKNY
+446 LARESSRFKSY
-457 VAREKFTTTLAGMSL
+457 VAREKFTTTLAGMSP

-484 AKAGLSPSDR
+484 AKSGLNPSDR
-494 VCVLEISEKAPKVEY
+494 VRILEISEKAPKIEY
-509 IPDTYTKQDI
+509 QKGISSDDI
-519 LDIKPN
+519 LTMSKKNRPN
-525 PDKGIFRPDIGDY
+525 PEEVYKP
-538 FTSDYIK
+538 SYIK
-545 AHRRLFDSGAAKF
+545 AHRRQFANGAAKF

-565 TYQKGIVGDEF
+565 AYQKGIVGDEL

-584 DHADIIEDIA
+584 DHADIIQDVA

-620 DVSPEVVSEKGIS
+620 DVSPEVISEKGIS
-633 IPSGNEKGANSWWRP
+633 IPSGNEKSANSWWRP

-669 GEHTWNVVN
+669 GEHTWHVVN

>member
-1 MSYSIKFDDVTYLQ
+1 MGYKIHFEAISAAQ
-15 NSTQK
+15 QSTQT
-20 TIESW
+20 TISAW
-25 GDSMSSL
+25 GDGMMSI
-32 QTAMSAL
+32 QTALSAL

-49 ASSIKGYLS
+49 ASSIKSYLS

-155 NRLDEAIMQYESNHA
+155 NRLDEAIIQYESNHA

-177 KELLASTKALIAEY
+177 KELLASTRALIAEY

-224 HLETNAKRLQAA
+224 HLETNAKRLQAV
-236 QERDHARFEAVAAED
+236 QERDQARFEAVAAED
-251 RAKQGWID
+251 RASQGWVD

-280 ATPLVVGACVVG
+280 ATPLVVGAFVAG
-292 SGTAAYGA
+292 SGTVAYGA

-336 LYHQVGGLFT
+336 LYHQIGGLFT

-407 GLAASSAARRF
+407 GLAASSATRRF
-418 SLNEPMAA
+418 SLNEPIAA
-426 KVTKPTY
+426 KVTKSAKITLSEKVLDTKVRFDEPSIVAY
-433 NHQQLLKNLENNR
+433 
-446 LARESSRFKNY
+446 AESMSKNY
-457 VAREKFTTTLAGMSL
+457 TEADVAKLTELTTHNAKSQTALLGYYEANSVTSYEQIAHQNKLTYFDAGSDGWNAMAKVDRKLAPRVNKEFLVQQTKEGKDFILSSNPYKARQYFI
-472 EDSQRYIQWHKY
+472 DSM
-484 AKAGLSPSDR
+484 G
-494 VCVLEISEKAPKVEY
+494 
-509 IPDTYTKQDI
+509 
-519 LDIKPN
+519 
-525 PDKGIFRPDIGDY
+525 KGESFMNEMNFLR
-538 FTSDYIK
+538 
-545 AHRRLFDSGAAKF
+545 DSGYKF
-558 QKFKPNV
+558 EKYGKF
-565 TYQKGIVGDEF
+565 
-576 GNSFWLSK
+576 
-584 DHADIIEDIA
+584 
-594 KGDNRLYETLLG
+594 
-606 FDEGYLGDGPLYRL
+606 
-620 DVSPEVVSEKGIS
+620 
-633 IPSGNEKGANSWWRP
+633 WRA
-648 GGRTYPGDMPEGVMK
+648 YK
-663 DISTSK
+663 
-669 GEHTWNVVN
+669 

>member
-1 MSYSIKFDDVTYLQ
+1 
-15 NSTQK
+15 
-20 TIESW
+20 
-25 GDSMSSL
+25 
-32 QTAMSAL
+32 
-39 IGDSRLQGQT
+39 
-49 ASSIKGYLS
+49 
-58 EVHGT
+58 
-63 LLQTLQS
+63 LQTLQS

-170 SQDLAAF
+170 SQDLSAF

-224 HLETNAKRLQAA
+224 HLETNVKRLQAA
-236 QERDHARFEAVAAED
+236 QERDQARFEAVAAED
-251 RAKQGWID
+251 RANQGWVD

-280 ATPLVVGACVVG
+280 ATPLVVGAFVVG
-292 SGTAAYGA
+292 SGTVAYGA

-315 GDGVTV
+315 GDGLTV
-321 ATNPLRDTLF
+321 ASNPLRDTLF

-346 TASAALIPIGQTK
+346 TASAVMIPIGQTK
-359 SVAKGLTEFTIG
+359 SIAKGLTEFTIG
-371 EVGGFIGGQA
+371 EVGGFISGQA

-395 AQRATL
+395 AQRAIL

-407 GLAASSAARRF
+407 GYAASSAARRF
-418 SLNEPMAA
+418 SLNEPIAA
-426 KVTKPTY
+426 RVTKPAKITLSEKVLDTKVRFDEPSIVAY
-433 NHQQLLKNLENNR
+433 
-446 LARESSRFKNY
+446 AESMSKNY
-457 VAREKFTTTLAGMSL
+457 TEADVAKLTELTTHNAKSKTALLGYYKANSVTSYEQIAHQNKLTYFDAGSDGWNAMSRVDSKLAYKVNDEFLIRQIKKGKDFVLTSNPYKAKRIAVETGIGKSYVNELLLLRETGYKIEKFG
-472 EDSQRYIQWHKY
+472 
-484 AKAGLSPSDR
+484 
-494 VCVLEISEKAPKVEY
+494 
-509 IPDTYTKQDI
+509 
-519 LDIKPN
+519 
-525 PDKGIFRPDIGDY
+525 
-538 FTSDYIK
+538 
-545 AHRRLFDSGAAKF
+545 KF
-558 QKFKPNV
+558 
-565 TYQKGIVGDEF
+565 
-576 GNSFWLSK
+576 
-584 DHADIIEDIA
+584 
-594 KGDNRLYETLLG
+594 
-606 FDEGYLGDGPLYRL
+606 
-620 DVSPEVVSEKGIS
+620 
-633 IPSGNEKGANSWWRP
+633 WRA
-648 GGRTYPGDMPEGVMK
+648 YK
-663 DISTSK
+663 
-669 GEHTWNVVN
+669 

>member
-1 MSYSIKFDDVTYLQ
+1 MSYSIKFDEISAAQ
-15 NSTQK
+15 QSTQT
-20 TIESW
+20 TISAW
-25 GDSMSSL
+25 GDGMTSI
-32 QTAMSAL
+32 QTALSAL

-49 ASSIKGYLS
+49 VSSIKSYLS

-155 NRLDEAIMQYESNHA
+155 NRLDEAIIQYESNHA
-170 SQDLAAF
+170 RQDLAAF
-177 KELLASTKALIAEY
+177 KELLASTRALIAEY

-236 QERDHARFEAVAAED
+236 QERDQARFEAVAAED
-251 RAKQGWID
+251 RASQGWMD

-280 ATPLVVGACVVG
+280 ATPLVVGAFVAG
-292 SGTAAYGA
+292 SGTVAYGA

-315 GDGVTV
+315 GDGLTV

-336 LYHQVGGLFT
+336 LYHQIGGLFT

-381 SYHGT
+381 IYHGT

-407 GLAASSAARRF
+407 GLAASSTARRF
-418 SLNEPMAA
+418 SLNEL
-426 KVTKPTY
+426 PTS
-433 NHQQLLKNLENNR
+433 K
-446 LARESSRFKNY
+446 SFID
-457 VAREKFTTTLAGMSL
+457 GMSP
-472 EDSQRYIQWHKY
+472 EDSQRYIQWNKY

-494 VCVLEISEKAPKVEY
+494 IRVLEISEKAPKVEY
-509 IPDTYTKQDI
+509 ILDTYTKQDI

-538 FTSDYIK
+538 LTSDYIK
-545 AHRRLFDSGAAKF
+545 AHRRQFDNGAIKI
-558 QKFKPNV
+558 QKFTPQEGGFNN
-565 TYQKGIVGDEF
+565 GAI
-576 GNSFWLSK
+576 GNPK
-584 DHADIIEDIA
+584 DHVVFVMPKDV
-594 KGDNRLYETLLG
+594 GETLIDVSKGEPRILEDLLG
-606 FDEGYLGDGPLYRL
+606 LHLGDLG
-620 DVSPEVVSEKGIS
+620 DSPVAIDIPKESIRNLR
-633 IPSGNEKGANSWWRP
+633 IPSGNEGSAFEGYWKP
-648 GGRTYPGDMPEGVMK
+648 GGRTYPGNMPEAVIDEVPWG
-663 DISTSK
+663 DYTIRPL
-669 GEHTWNVVN
+669 GGN

>member
-1 MSYSIKFDDVTYLQ
+1 MGYKIHFEAISAAQ
-15 NSTQK
+15 QSTQT
-20 TIESW
+20 TISAW
-25 GDSMSSL
+25 SDGMTSI
-32 QTAMSAL
+32 QTAMLAL

-155 NRLDEAIMQYESNHA
+155 NRLDEAIIQYESNHA

-236 QERDHARFEAVAAED
+236 QERDQARFEAVAAED
-251 RAKQGWID
+251 RASQGWVD

-280 ATPLVVGACVVG
+280 ATPLVVGAFVVG
-292 SGTAAYGA
+292 SGTVAYGA

-418 SLNEPMAA
+418 SLNEPIAA
-426 KVTKPTY
+426 KVTKPAKITLSEKVLDTKVRFDEPSIVAY
-433 NHQQLLKNLENNR
+433 
-446 LARESSRFKNY
+446 AESMSKNY
-457 VAREKFTTTLAGMSL
+457 TEADVAKLTELTTHNAKSKTALLGYYEANSVTSYEQIAHQNKLTYFDAGSDGWNAMSRV
-472 EDSQRYIQWHKY
+472 DSK
-484 AKAGLSPSDR
+484 L
-494 VCVLEISEKAPKVEY
+494 APKVNHEFLM
-509 IPDTYTKQDI
+509 KQ
-519 LDIKPN
+519 
-525 PDKGIFRPDIGDY
+525 
-538 FTSDYIK
+538 
-545 AHRRLFDSGAAKF
+545 
-558 QKFKPNV
+558 
-565 TYQKGIVGDEF
+565 
-576 GNSFWLSK
+576 
-584 DHADIIEDIA
+584 IEDGKDFILVSNPYKA
-594 KGDNRLYETLLG
+594 KA
-606 FDEGYLGDGPLYRL
+606 
-620 DVSPEVVSEKGIS
+620 I
-633 IPSGNEKGANSWWRP
+633 ANSTGKGVSYADEIDTLSNNGYKTEKYEDFWRA
-648 GGRTYPGDMPEGVMK
+648 YK
-663 DISTSK
+663 
-669 GEHTWNVVN
+669 

>member
-1 MSYSIKFDDVTYLQ
+1 MGYKIHFEAISAAQ
-15 NSTQK
+15 QSTQT
-20 TIESW
+20 TISAW
-25 GDSMSSL
+25 GDGMTSI
-32 QTAMSAL
+32 QTALSAL

-49 ASSIKGYLS
+49 ASSIKSYLS

-84 GYYQIDSN
+84 DYYQIDSN

-155 NRLDEAIMQYESNHA
+155 NRLDEAIIQYESNHA

-177 KELLASTKALIAEY
+177 KELLASTRALITEY

-236 QERDHARFEAVAAED
+236 QERDQARFEAVAAED
-251 RAKQGWID
+251 RASQGWID

-292 SGTAAYGA
+292 SGTVAYGA

-321 ATNPLRDTLF
+321 ATNSLRNTLF
-331 MGNDR
+331 MGNDK
-336 LYHQVGGLFT
+336 LYHQIGGLFT
-346 TASAALIPIGQTK
+346 TASAVMIPIGQTK

-395 AQRATL
+395 AQRVTL

-407 GLAASSAARRF
+407 GLAASSTARRF
-418 SLNEPMAA
+418 SLNEPIAA
-426 KVTKPTY
+426 RVTKSAKITLSEKVIDTKVRFDEPSIVAYAKSMSKNYTEADVAKLTELTTHNAKSKTALLGYYEANSVTSYEQIAHQNKLTY
-433 NHQQLLKNLENNR
+433 FDAGSDGWNAMSRVDSKLAYKVNDEFLLKQIKEGKNFIL
-446 LARESSRFKNY
+446 SSNPFKAQELYDNKHIGKSY
-457 VAREKFTTTLAGMSL
+457 VKEL
-472 EDSQRYIQWHKY
+472 
-484 AKAGLSPSDR
+484 
-494 VCVLEISEKAPKVEY
+494 
-509 IPDTYTKQDI
+509 DI
-519 LDIKPN
+519 LAE
-525 PDKGIFRPDIGDY
+525 KGYRIQKYGDY
-538 FTSDYIK
+538 
-545 AHRRLFDSGAAKF
+545 
-558 QKFKPNV
+558 
-565 TYQKGIVGDEF
+565 
-576 GNSFWLSK
+576 
-584 DHADIIEDIA
+584 
-594 KGDNRLYETLLG
+594 
-606 FDEGYLGDGPLYRL
+606 
-620 DVSPEVVSEKGIS
+620 
-633 IPSGNEKGANSWWRP
+633 WRA
-648 GGRTYPGDMPEGVMK
+648 YK
-663 DISTSK
+663 
-669 GEHTWNVVN
+669 

>member
-321 ATNPLRDTLF
+321 ASNPLRDTLF

-407 GLAASSAARRF
+407 GLAASSTARRF
-418 SLNEPMAA
+418 SLNEL
-426 KVTKPTY
+426 PTS
-433 NHQQLLKNLENNR
+433 K
-446 LARESSRFKNY
+446 S
-457 VAREKFTTTLAGMSL
+457 FTDGMSP
-472 EDSQRYIQWHKY
+472 EDSQRYIQWNKY

-494 VCVLEISEKAPKVEY
+494 IRVLEISEKAPKVEY
-509 IPDTYTKQDI
+509 ILDTYTKQDI

-538 FTSDYIK
+538 LTSDYIK
-545 AHRRLFDSGAAKF
+545 AHRRQFDNGAIKI
-558 QKFKPNV
+558 QKFTPQEGGFNN
-565 TYQKGIVGDEF
+565 GAI
-576 GNSFWLSK
+576 GNPK
-584 DHADIIEDIA
+584 DHVVFVMPKDV
-594 KGDNRLYETLLG
+594 GETLIDVSKGEPRILEDLLG
-606 FDEGYLGDGPLYRL
+606 LHLGDLG
-620 DVSPEVVSEKGIS
+620 DSPVAIDIPKESIRNLR
-633 IPSGNEKGANSWWRP
+633 IPSGNEGSAFEGYWKP
-648 GGRTYPGDMPEGVMK
+648 GGRTYPGNMPEAVIDEVPWG
-663 DISTSK
+663 DYTIRPL
-669 GEHTWNVVN
+669 GGN

>member
-49 ASSIKGYLS
+49 ASAIKSYLS

-155 NRLDEAIMQYESNHA
+155 NRLDEAIIQYESNHA

-177 KELLASTKALIAEY
+177 KELLASTRALITEY

-236 QERDHARFEAVAAED
+236 QERDQARFEAVAAED
-251 RAKQGWID
+251 RASQGWID

-280 ATPLVVGACVVG
+280 ATPLVVGAFVAG
-292 SGTAAYGA
+292 SGTVAYGA

-331 MGNDR
+331 MGNDK

-346 TASAALIPIGQTK
+346 TASAAMIPIGQTK
-359 SVAKGLTEFTIG
+359 SIAKGLTEFTIG

-395 AQRATL
+395 AKRVHL

-418 SLNEPMAA
+418 SLNEPIAA
-426 KVTKPTY
+426 RVTKPTY
-433 NHQQLLKNLENNR
+433 SRQQLLKNLESSR
-446 LARESSRFKNY
+446 LARESSRFKSY
-457 VAREKFTTTLAGMSL
+457 VAREKFTTTLAGMSP

-484 AKAGLSPSDR
+484 AKSGLNPSDR
-494 VCVLEISEKAPKVEY
+494 VRILEISEKAPKIEY
-509 IPDTYTKQDI
+509 QKGISSDDI
-519 LDIKPN
+519 LTMSKKNRPN
-525 PDKGIFRPDIGDY
+525 PEEVYKP
-538 FTSDYIK
+538 SYIK
-545 AHRRLFDSGAAKF
+545 AHRRQFANGAAKF

-565 TYQKGIVGDEF
+565 AYQKGIVGDEL

-584 DHADIIEDIA
+584 DHADIIQDVA

-620 DVSPEVVSEKGIS
+620 DVSPEVISEKGIS
-633 IPSGNEKGANSWWRP
+633 IPSGNEKSANSWWRP

-669 GEHTWNVVN
+669 GEHTWHVVN

>member
-1 MSYSIKFDDVTYLQ
+1 MGYKIHFEAISAAQ
-15 NSTQK
+15 QSTQT
-20 TIESW
+20 TISAW
-25 GDSMSSL
+25 GDGMTSI
-32 QTAMSAL
+32 QTALSAL

-49 ASSIKGYLS
+49 ASSIKSYLS

-155 NRLDEAIMQYESNHA
+155 NRLDEAIIQYESNHA

-197 AGSYQVGDI
+197 AGSYQVGDM

-224 HLETNAKRLQAA
+224 HLEINAKRLQAA
-236 QERDHARFEAVAAED
+236 QERDQARFEAVAAAD
-251 RAKQGWID
+251 RASQGWVD

-280 ATPLVVGACVVG
+280 ATPLVVGAFVVG
-292 SGTAAYGA
+292 SGTVAYGA
-300 SNLYEAGH
+300 SNLFEAGH

-321 ATNPLRDTLF
+321 ASNPLRDTLF
-331 MGNDR
+331 MGHDR

-407 GLAASSAARRF
+407 GFAASSAARRF
-418 SLNEPMAA
+418 SLNEL
-426 KVTKPTY
+426 PTS
-433 NHQQLLKNLENNR
+433 K
-446 LARESSRFKNY
+446 SFID
-457 VAREKFTTTLAGMSL
+457 GMNP
-472 EDSQRYIQWHKY
+472 EDSQRYIQWNKY

-494 VCVLEISEKAPKVEY
+494 VRVLEISEKAPKIEVIDGFNKEQVFKE
-509 IPDTYTKQDI
+509 ILSTDKDI
-519 LDIKPN
+519 TTRPN
-525 PDKGIFRPDIGDY
+525 PKEY
-538 FTSDYIK
+538 LKSNYIE
-545 AHRRLFDSGAAKF
+545 AHRHLFDNGAARF
-558 QKFKPNV
+558 QRFQPSESWNNGV
-565 TYQKGIVGDEF
+565 VGGKD
-576 GNSFWLSK
+576 GMSFWVSK

-594 KGDNRLYETLLG
+594 KGDNHLYETLLG
-606 FDEGYLGDGPLYRL
+606 FDEGYLGNDPLYRL
-620 DVSPEVVSEKGIS
+620 DLSPKMVSQKGVS
-633 IPSGNEKGANSWWRP
+633 IPSGNESGANEWWRP
-648 GGRTYPGDMPEGVMK
+648 GGRTYPGNMPECVIKG
-663 DISTSK
+663 ISTKK

>member
-1 MSYSIKFDDVTYLQ
+1 MGYKIHFEAISAAQ
-15 NSTQK
+15 QSTQT
-20 TIESW
+20 TISAW
-25 GDSMSSL
+25 GDGMTSI

-39 IGDSRLQGQT
+39 IGDSHLQGQT
-49 ASSIKGYLS
+49 ASSIKSYLS

-224 HLETNAKRLQAA
+224 HLEANAKRLQAA
-236 QERDHARFEAVAAED
+236 QERDQARFEAIAAAD
-251 RAKQGWID
+251 RASQGWVD

-280 ATPLVVGACVVG
+280 ATPLVVGAFVVG
-292 SGTAAYGA
+292 SGAVAYGA

-308 NIYLGSV
+308 NIYVGSV
-315 GDGVTV
+315 GDGLTV

-336 LYHQVGGLFT
+336 LYHQIGGLFT

-359 SVAKGLTEFTIG
+359 SIAKGLTEFTIG

-407 GLAASSAARRF
+407 GIAASSAARRF
-418 SLNEPMAA
+418 SLNEL
-426 KVTKPTY
+426 PTS
-433 NHQQLLKNLENNR
+433 K
-446 LARESSRFKNY
+446 SFID
-457 VAREKFTTTLAGMSL
+457 GMNP
-472 EDSQRYIQWHKY
+472 EDSQRYIQWNKY

-494 VCVLEISEKAPKVEY
+494 VRVLEISEKAPKIKLKSRKNRQKFFKKIEAIDKEVTRRPDPSSYLAPEY
-509 IPDTYTKQDI
+509 IE
-519 LDIKPN
+519 
-525 PDKGIFRPDIGDY
+525 
-538 FTSDYIK
+538 
-545 AHRRLFDSGAAKF
+545 AHRHLFDNGAARF
-558 QKFKPNV
+558 QRFQPSESWNNGV
-565 TYQKGIVGDEF
+565 VGGKD
-576 GNSFWLSK
+576 GMSFWVSK

-606 FDEGYLGDGPLYRL
+606 FDEGYLGNDPLYRL
-620 DVSPEVVSEKGIS
+620 DLSPKMVSKKGVS
-633 IPSGNEKGANSWWRP
+633 IPSGNESGANEWWRP
-648 GGRTYPGDMPEGVMK
+648 GGRTYPGNMPECVIKG
-663 DISTSK
+663 ISTKK

>member
-1 MSYSIKFDDVTYLQ
+1 MGYKIHFEAISAAQ
-15 NSTQK
+15 QSTQT
-20 TIESW
+20 TISAW
-25 GDSMSSL
+25 GDGMMSI
-32 QTAMSAL
+32 QTALSAL

-49 ASSIKGYLS
+49 ASSIKSYLS

-155 NRLDEAIMQYESNHA
+155 NRLDEAIIQYESNHA

-236 QERDHARFEAVAAED
+236 QERDQARFEAVAAED
-251 RAKQGWID
+251 RASQGWVD

-280 ATPLVVGACVVG
+280 ATPLVVGAFVVG
-292 SGTAAYGA
+292 SGTVAYGA

-359 SVAKGLTEFTIG
+359 SIAKGLTEFTIG

-407 GLAASSAARRF
+407 GFAASSAARRF
-418 SLNEPMAA
+418 SLNEL
-426 KVTKPTY
+426 PTS
-433 NHQQLLKNLENNR
+433 K
-446 LARESSRFKNY
+446 SFID
-457 VAREKFTTTLAGMSL
+457 GMSL
-472 EDSQRYIQWHKY
+472 EDSQRYIQWNKY

-494 VCVLEISEKAPKVEY
+494 IRVLEISEKAPKVEY
-509 IPDTYTKQDI
+509 ILDTYTKQDI

-538 FTSDYIK
+538 LTSDYIK
-545 AHRRLFDSGAAKF
+545 AHRRQFDNGAIKI
-558 QKFKPNV
+558 QKFTPQEGGFNN
-565 TYQKGIVGDEF
+565 GAI
-576 GNSFWLSK
+576 GNPK
-584 DHADIIEDIA
+584 DHVVFVMPKDV
-594 KGDNRLYETLLG
+594 GETLIDISKGEPRILEDLLG
-606 FDEGYLGDGPLYRL
+606 LHLGDLG
-620 DVSPEVVSEKGIS
+620 DSPVAIDIPKESIRNLR
-633 IPSGNEKGANSWWRP
+633 IPSGNEGSAFEGYWKP
-648 GGRTYPGDMPEGVMK
+648 GGRTYPGNMPEAVIDEVPWG
-663 DISTSK
+663 DYTIRPL
-669 GEHTWNVVN
+669 GGN

>member
-1 MSYSIKFDDVTYLQ
+1 MSYSIKFDEISAAQ
-15 NSTQK
+15 QSTQT
-20 TIESW
+20 TISAW
-25 GDSMSSL
+25 GDGMMSI
-32 QTAMSAL
+32 QTALSAL

-49 ASSIKGYLS
+49 ASSIKSYLS

-170 SQDLAAF
+170 RQDLAAF

-236 QERDHARFEAVAAED
+236 QERDQARFEAVAAED
-251 RAKQGWID
+251 RASQGWVD

-280 ATPLVVGACVVG
+280 ATPLVVGAFVAG
-292 SGTAAYGA
+292 SGTVAYGA

-336 LYHQVGGLFT
+336 LYHQIGGLFT

-371 EVGGFIGGQA
+371 EIGGFIGGQA

-407 GLAASSAARRF
+407 GIAASSAARRF
-418 SLNEPMAA
+418 SLNEPIAA
-426 KVTKPTY
+426 RVTKSAY
-433 NHQQLLKNLENNR
+433 NRQQLLKNLENSR
-446 LARESSRFKNY
+446 LARESSRFDDY
-457 VAREKFTTTLAGMSL
+457 LRREYRLKGRYFAERTTISNGKIGYLSSDYFEGKQIPVRSRAFVDEAGHIKWPNADGFMVDNLGNPITEQVTLKAGQIIDRYGSSSGRFTSPIENGVTLPFNKRGL
-472 EDSQRYIQWHKY
+472 PYPEGYQDYHKY
-484 AKAGLSPSDR
+484 ELVMDLTKKNIVNAYYQSEEIIRKQISVEMKKWNLS
-494 VCVLEISEKAPKVEY
+494 
-509 IPDTYTKQDI
+509 
-519 LDIKPN
+519 
-525 PDKGIFRPDIGDY
+525 
-538 FTSDYIK
+538 
-545 AHRRLFDSGAAKF
+545 FDDLA
-558 QKFKPNV
+558 NI
-565 TYQKGIVGDEF
+565 QKGE
-576 GNSFWLSK
+576 
-584 DHADIIEDIA
+584 IA
-594 KGDNRLYETLLG
+594 KVFGQGGGIQIKFPTGVGIYKKMGLLK
-606 FDEGYLGDGPLYRL
+606 E
-620 DVSPEVVSEKGIS
+620 I
-633 IPSGNEKGANSWWRP
+633 N
-648 GGRTYPGDMPEGVMK
+648 
-663 DISTSK
+663 
-669 GEHTWNVVN
+669 

>member
-1 MSYSIKFDDVTYLQ
+1 MSYSIKFDEISAAQ
-15 NSTQK
+15 QSTQT
-20 TIESW
+20 TISAW
-25 GDSMSSL
+25 GDGMTSI
-32 QTAMSAL
+32 QTALSAL

-49 ASSIKGYLS
+49 ASSIKSYLS

-155 NRLDEAIMQYESNHA
+155 NRLDEAIIQYESNHA
-170 SQDLAAF
+170 SQDLSAF

-224 HLETNAKRLQAA
+224 HLETNAKRLQVA
-236 QERDHARFEAVAAED
+236 QERDQARFEAVAAED
-251 RAKQGWID
+251 RAGQGWVD

-280 ATPLVVGACVVG
+280 ATPLVVGAFVAG
-292 SGTAAYGA
+292 SGTVAYGV

-321 ATNPLRDTLF
+321 ATNPIQDTLF

-407 GLAASSAARRF
+407 GLAASSATRRF
-418 SLNEPMAA
+418 SLNEPIAARVTKSAKITLSEKVLDTKVRFDEPSIVAYAESMSKNYTEADVAKLTELTTHNAKSQTALLGYYEANSVTSYEQIAHQNKLTYFDAGSDGWNAMA
-426 KVTKPTY
+426 KVDRKLAPRVNKEFLVQQTKEGKDFILSSNPY
-433 NHQQLLKNLENNR
+433 K
-446 LARESSRFKNY
+446 ARQYFIDSMGKGESFMNEMNFLR
-457 VAREKFTTTLAGMSL
+457 
-472 EDSQRYIQWHKY
+472 
-484 AKAGLSPSDR
+484 
-494 VCVLEISEKAPKVEY
+494 
-509 IPDTYTKQDI
+509 
-519 LDIKPN
+519 
-525 PDKGIFRPDIGDY
+525 
-538 FTSDYIK
+538 
-545 AHRRLFDSGAAKF
+545 DSGYKF
-558 QKFKPNV
+558 EKYGKF
-565 TYQKGIVGDEF
+565 
-576 GNSFWLSK
+576 
-584 DHADIIEDIA
+584 
-594 KGDNRLYETLLG
+594 
-606 FDEGYLGDGPLYRL
+606 
-620 DVSPEVVSEKGIS
+620 
-633 IPSGNEKGANSWWRP
+633 WRA
-648 GGRTYPGDMPEGVMK
+648 YK
-663 DISTSK
+663 
-669 GEHTWNVVN
+669 